1 MKQLKDKKDK
11 LCAMPHL
18 CILIH
23 SLPCPLQKLRH
34 PSIHALRVIEI
45 VLAGGDTEAQ
55 I

>member
-11 LCAMPHL
+11 LCAVPHL

-23 SLPCPLQKLRH
+23 SPLQELRH

>member
-11 LCAMPHL
+11 LCAVPHL
-18 CILIH
+18 C